1 MTTYDSRKG
10 YEVYIFSVLDSV
22 SMVLSAVRG
31 SVPAQQCVDVVE
43 KFLNEKDTIEP
54 GNGPLCLMCEYRF
67 NKTSKSPM
75 AFAVLIPAFPD
86 PGYFSAIASPIC
98 IECCDGRAHDE
109 LFDPVLAKLREMMPS
124 TEVMKPQ

>member
-1 MTTYDSRKG
+1 MNTYDSRKG

-22 SMVLSAVRG
+22 SMVLSAIRG

-43 KFLNEKDTIEP
+43 KFLREKETMEP

-67 NKTSKSPM
+67 DKTSKAPM

-98 IECCDGRAHDE
+98 TECCDGRAHDE